1 MVKRYRYAHKAA
13 SGLGACHN
21 EGMDGGSVDA
31 AADWEFRQ
39 LSLPRGTSRG
49 AARRLLTQAAEYH
62 GWELDRLRL
71 FPDGSRHVVLR
82 RRILRVARTL

>member
-1 MVKRYRYAHKAA
+1 MVKRYRSAHKAA
-13 SGLGACHN
+13 SGRPACHN
-21 EGMDGGSVDA
+21 VGMDSGGLDA